1 VIPGDEGGDLSG
13 DRSSASDGR
22 ADLTIVVD
30 DGAGT
35 ATTYHLTC
43 EPPGGDHPRPEVAC
57 RVLSAN
63 GARAFPPVHP
73 DMACTQIYG
82 GPETAHITGTWRGQP
97 VDSRLSRQ
105 NGCEIARWKALAG
118 FLPRGGL

>member
-1 VIPGDEGGDLSG
+1 VAV
-13 DRSSASDGR
+13 DRSSASDEG
-22 ADLTIVVD
+22 ADLTIVVV
-30 DGAGT
+30 DGAG
-35 ATTYHLTC
+35 AVTTYHLTC

-57 RVLSAN
+57 RVLAAN
-63 GARAFPPVHP
+63 GGRALPPVPP

-97 VDSRLSRQ
+97 VESRLSRQ
-105 NGCEIARWKALAG
+105 NGCEIARWRALAG